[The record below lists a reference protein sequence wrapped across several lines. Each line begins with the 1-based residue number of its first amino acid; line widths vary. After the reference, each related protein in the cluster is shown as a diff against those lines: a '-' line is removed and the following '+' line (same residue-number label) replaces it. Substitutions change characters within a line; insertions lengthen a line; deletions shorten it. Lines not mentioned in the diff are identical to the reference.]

1 MVKYICGRNSLADAI
16 KNGFIFK
23 EIYLLK
29 PTNDQIFLKQKV
41 KVVSRDFLD
50 KLVSLNHQ
58 GFVGV
63 LENFKF
69 FEIDTLVKDKPK
81 IILILDHIQ
90 DQNNLGNIIRTA
102 NCFGIKHIILPKKRA
117 AKLNE
122 TTMKVSSG
130 GFVGLK
136 FILVNSIVSAI
147 NKLKEMDF
155 WIYATDLKEKS
166 RKIQEIQ
173 FNYPCA
179 IILGNEATGIKKSS
193 LNASDQTFFIPLE
206 GTVNSLNV
214 TVATGIILFFLK
226 QNIKKT
232 KI

>member
-1 MVKYICGRNSLADAI
+1 MVKYICGKNSLTDAI
-16 KNGFIFK
+16 KNGFVFK

-29 PTNDQIFLKQKV
+29 PTNDQIFLNQKV

-50 KLVSLNHQ
+50 KLVSINHQ

-63 LENFKF
+63 VENFKF
-69 FEIDTLVKDKPK
+69 FEIEVLKKDKPE
-81 IILILDHIQ
+81 IILILDHIY

-122 TTMKVSSG
+122 TTVKVSSG
-130 GFVGLK
+130 GFVGIK
-136 FILVNSIVSAI
+136 FILVNSIVAAI
-147 NKLKEMDF
+147 NKLKEFGF
-155 WIYATDLKEKS
+155 WVYATDLNEKS

-179 IILGNEATGIKKSS
+179 IIFGNESTGIKKSTS
-193 LNASDQTFFIPLE
+193 HSSDQTFFIPTE
-206 GTVNSLNV
+206 GTVDSLNV
-214 TVATGIILFFLK
+214 TVAAGIILFFLR
-226 QNIKKT
+226 NKT
-232 KI
+232 